1 MRALPMAGKQV
12 SESRQ
17 RDWPWP
23 VLRAL
28 CLAAAACVIA
38 LCFMNP
44 GLGSRIFWGGLMAY
58 LPLLLLIAP
67 GVWRNACPMAT
78 MNGLA
83 GRLGWAGTRRL
94 SAAAQRRTPYIAV
107 GLFFALTPLRAAG
120 LDQDGHLLAVFLL
133 LLLAT
138 AAVGGVAIAGKGG
151 WCSQICPML
160 PVERLYGLSPL
171 VVVQDTHCRPC
182 VGCARNCYDLQPTA
196 SGLAD
201 LRNKSNPG
209 SRARLLFAAAM
220 PWFCLAFFTQPHP
233 HHLTVV
239 GLLAVYGR
247 LGLITASGATLGV
260 VIDALGP
267 WSRYQV
273 VVVHA
278 AVVIN
283 TYYLFVVQSPVA
295 VPAIPGFWTGLAA
308 YMIPVIVSLVWLQR
322 ALVLEQLSVSR
333 GASGRS
339 RKPHGGPSLVAS
351 ATTLAS

>member
-1 MRALPMAGKQV
+1 MAGKQV
-12 SESRQ
+12 SKGRR

-28 CLAAAACVIA
+28 CLAGAACVIA
-38 LCFMNP
+38 LCCIDP
-44 GLGSRIFWGGLMAY
+44 GLGSRVFWGGLMAY
-58 LPLLLLIAP
+58 LPLLLLVAP

-107 GLFFALTPLRAAG
+107 ALFFALAPLRAAG
-120 LDQDGHLLAVFLL
+120 MDQDGHVLAVFLL
-133 LLLAT
+133 LLLA
-138 AAVGGVAIAGKGG
+138 AAMVGGVAIAGKGG

-171 VVVQDTHCRPC
+171 VVVRDTHCKPC
-182 VGCARNCYDLQPTA
+182 VGCARNCYDLHPTT

-201 LRNKSNPG
+201 LGHTSNPG
-209 SRARLLFAAAM
+209 GRARLLFASAM

-233 HHLTVV
+233 HQLTAI
-239 GLLAVYGR
+239 GILAVYGR
-247 LGLITASGATLGV
+247 LGLLTAGGAILGV
-260 VIDALGP
+260 VIDARGP

-278 AVVIN
+278 AVAIN
-283 TYYLFVVQSPVA
+283 TYYLFVVQSPAA
-295 VPAIPGFWTGLAA
+295 VPAILGFWTALAA
-308 YMIPVIVSLVWLQR
+308 YMIPVIISLVWLQR
-322 ALVLEQLSVSR
+322 ALARENVSVAH

-339 RKPHGGPSLVAS
+339 RRPQGGPAPTLVAP